1 MISDVRKD
9 IKSMQKRVSTSLKKN
24 SEQKDLFQKLKIL
37 QHLKLAF
44 KIQQNIQMIK
54 FKEIWKV

>member
-37 QHLKLAF
+37 
-44 KIQQNIQMIK
+44 
-54 FKEIWKV
+54 